1 MDLFHKLE
9 KECIGY
15 ENFVNCDDKNYCE
28 TLEKLRRLVV
38 RIQREHLFSDNEQ
51 LKEIETDHLRLLT
64 VPYYEAD
71 TLYRI
76 MDSRTERVK
85 LSQTFYL
92 EYLKL
97 MNHYGQLDKDQ
108 KAKWK
113 AMSKESYT
121 DDDEEDEGKNKQVA
135 MYGPSNFDHFNNR
148 NDKIAMFKR
157 KKEIEAELDMLR
169 DYKDEDMKRSFFM
182 ASL

>member
-1 MDLFHKLE
+1 MTDSEKEVIMEEEESIPIMEAFHKLE
-9 KECIGY
+9 KECLGY
-15 ENFVNCDDKNYCE
+15 ENFVNCEDKNYCE

-38 RIQREHLFSDNEQ
+38 RIQKEHLFSDNEQ
-51 LKEIETDHLRLLT
+51 IKEIETDHLRLLT

-76 MDSRTERVK
+76 MDNRSERVK

-97 MNHYGQLDKDQ
+97 MNHYEMLDQ
-108 KAKWK
+108 EQRQRWK
-113 AMSKESYT
+113 AMAKESYHG
-121 DDDEEDEGKNKQVA
+121 EEEEEGDGKKQQVA
-135 MYGPSNFDHFNNR
+135 MYGPINFDHFNNR

-157 KKEIEAELDMLR
+157 KKDIET
-169 DYKDEDMKRSFFM
+169 
-182 ASL
+182 